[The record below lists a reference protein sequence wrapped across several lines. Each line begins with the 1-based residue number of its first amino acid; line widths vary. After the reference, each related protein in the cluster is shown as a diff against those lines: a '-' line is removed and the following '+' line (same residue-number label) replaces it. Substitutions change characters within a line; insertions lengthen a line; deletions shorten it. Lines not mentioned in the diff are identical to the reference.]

1 MKRMARVPDHSSPP
15 RNRALP
21 LVPPVTAG
29 HAAAPSLE
37 FYRTLVESLPHN
49 IMQKDVDGRFTFVN
63 ARFCRTVGL
72 ALADILGKTDFDLY
86 PAELAA
92 KYQADDQRVMAS
104 GETFA
109 IFETHQSATGKT
121 YIQVVKTPVV
131 DADGRVVGVQCVF
144 WDGTERNIMEE
155 QLHLER
161 ELLRA
166 MLDTSP
172 DSIYFKD
179 EQSRF
184 LKASRSLAERVGLAD
199 PAELIGKTDADFFG
213 PEHARQALLDE
224 RHIIQG
230 GAPVIAQTERE
241 QRLDGQERW
250 VTTTKMPLR
259 DKAGTIIGTF
269 GLSRD
274 ITELKRAEAAIEA
287 RTAELRGSLARYK
300 MLVESTH
307 AVPWEMDGA
316 SFMFSYISP
325 QAARVFGWD
334 PEALLGGGSM
344 LDLVFEEDRATVSE
358 ALRALVDAPSTPD
371 LALDYRVAAG
381 GGRIGYVRSVMSV
394 HRDLQDQ
401 PAIVRGVTL
410 DITEQKKLEAGLHQS
425 QKLESIG
432 RLAAGVAHEIN
443 TPVQF
448 VSDSVHFVRDAM
460 TDLSGL
466 VEQYQKVVR
475 SAING
480 QASADEAQEVLA
492 AEERADLEYLMEN
505 VPRALTRSLDG
516 LDRVATIVR
525 SMKEFAHPDQ
535 KEMASI
541 DLNEAVQSTLVIAR
555 NEYKYVAD
563 VAADFGHLPLVT
575 CHGGDVNQAI
585 LNIIVNA
592 AHAIGDVVKGTDAR
606 GRITVRT
613 MLDGE
618 NAVIA
623 IGDTGGGIPEAIH
636 GRLFDPF
643 FTTKEVGRG
652 TGQGLAIARSVIV
665 ETHGG
670 ELTFETEVGR
680 GTTFFIRLPTVPA
693 RRKET
698 AA

>member
-1 MKRMARVPDHSSPP
+1 MPAVPDLDSAPDT
-15 RNRALP
+15 RQE
-21 LVPPVTAG
+21 
-29 HAAAPSLE
+29 PSLE
-37 FYRTLVESLPHN
+37 FFRQLVESLPHN
-49 IMQKDVDGRFTFVN
+49 ILQKDRDGRFTFVN
-63 ARFCRTVGL
+63 ARFCQTVGL
-72 ALADILGKTDFDLY
+72 PRASILGKTDFDLY
-86 PAELAA
+86 PPELAS
-92 KYQADDQRVMAS
+92 KYRADDRHVMDS
-104 GETFA
+104 GETSA
-109 IFETHQSATGKT
+109 IFETHQSAAGKT
-121 YIQVVKTPVV
+121 FIQVVKTPLR
-131 DADGRVVGVQCVF
+131 DERGAVVGVQCVF
-144 WDGTERNIMEE
+144 WDGTERGVIEE

-179 EQSRF
+179 EHSRF
-184 LKASRSLAERVGLAD
+184 LKASRSLAERVGLSD
-199 PAELIGKTDADFFG
+199 PAKMIGRTDADFFG
-213 PEHARQALLDE
+213 PEHASTALFDE
-224 RHIIQG
+224 QRIIRG
-230 GAPVIAQTERE
+230 GSPVIAKTERE
-241 QRLDGQERW
+241 LRLDGQERW

-259 DKAGTIIGTF
+259 DKSGVIVGTF

-287 RTAELRGSLARYK
+287 RTAELHRSLARYK

-316 SFMFSYISP
+316 SLTLSYISP

-334 PEALLGGGSM
+334 AEALLGGTSF
-344 LDLVFEEDRATVSE
+344 LDLVFEDDRTHVRAQVE
-358 ALRALVDAPSTPD
+358 ALVETQEPD
-371 LALDYRVAAG
+371 RSLALDFRVHAS
-381 GGRIGYVRSVMSV
+381 GGRLGYARCVMTV
-394 HRDLQDQ
+394 HRDERDE
-401 PAIVRGVTL
+401 PPIVRGVML

-448 VSDSVHFVRDAM
+448 VSDSVHFVQDAM
-460 TDLSGL
+460 ADLSSLIGR
-466 VEQYQKVVR
+466 YQIVQR
-475 SAING
+475 SVLDGRPSMEA
-480 QASADEAQEVLA
+480 AQEASEAEA
-492 AEERADLEYLMEN
+492 AADLDYLMEN
-505 VPRALTRSLDG
+505 VPKALDRSLEG

-535 KEMASI
+535 KEMTSV
-541 DLNEAVQSTLVIAR
+541 DLNQAIQSTLVIAR

-563 VAADFGHLPLVT
+563 VEVDFGDLPLVT
-575 CHGGDVNQAI
+575 CHGGDVNQAV

-592 AHAIGDVVKGTDAR
+592 AHAIGDVVKGSDRR
-606 GRITVRT
+606 GCIRVRT
-613 MLDGE
+613 HQDGDM
-618 NAVIA
+618 AVIA
-623 IGDTGGGIPEAIH
+623 IADTGGGIPEAIQ

-670 ELTFETEVGR
+670 EITFDTELGR
-680 GTTFFIRLPTVPA
+680 GTTFIMRLPISPA
-693 RRKET
+693 RHAES